1 MILLNV
7 YSDLFYIQIAL
18 DISINNI
25 FNTYAFKK
33 YMWFSLHHFP
43 THSFLCI
50 CPAIV
55 ISSDMDEK
63 QIMYRLKS
71 LKNTF
76 FVCECLRQKA

>member
-1 MILLNV
+1 
-7 YSDLFYIQIAL
+7 
-18 DISINNI
+18 
-25 FNTYAFKK
+25 
-33 YMWFSLHHFP
+33 MWFSLHHFP

-63 QIMYRLKS
+63 QIMYRLKG

-76 FVCECLRQKA
+76 FVRECLRQKA